1 MKTKLLKKLR
11 GIYIIKERNNK
22 YKAFENRVCLGGI
35 FNQTDWIEKE
45 KAFEQRREW
54 ILEEARKYDFS
65 KKVL

>member
-1 MKTKLLKKLR
+1 M
-11 GIYIIKERNNK
+11 G
-22 YKAFENRVCLGGI
+22 ENGVCLGGI